1 MKHCIIKWVAVLI
14 IAGSLTGMQN
24 RCFAQ
29 KEVFADAN
37 SLEGT
42 WKLMPVLASDTATG
56 RFPVLQFNVSNHS
69 FIGNTGCNSMSG
81 KFKLTGMMLSFN
93 EQEVITKNDCR
104 GYNED
109 AFMGSLMKV
118 NHYKIEDGVL
128 ELMVDQTVL
137 SKWVRKEPLNAP
149 KTI

>member
-1 MKHCIIKWVAVLI
+1 MRYRITYIAAVLI
-14 IAGSLTGMQN
+14 MVCSFATLQI

-56 RFPVLQFNVSNHS
+56 RFPVLQFNVTNHS

-81 KFKLTGMMLSFN
+81 KFKLTGSMLSFS
-93 EQEVITKNDCR
+93 EQEVITKNDCQ

-109 AFMGSLMKV
+109 AFMASLIKV
-118 NHYKIEDGVL
+118 NHYKIENGVL

-137 SKWVRKEPLNAP
+137 SKWVRKEPMNAP